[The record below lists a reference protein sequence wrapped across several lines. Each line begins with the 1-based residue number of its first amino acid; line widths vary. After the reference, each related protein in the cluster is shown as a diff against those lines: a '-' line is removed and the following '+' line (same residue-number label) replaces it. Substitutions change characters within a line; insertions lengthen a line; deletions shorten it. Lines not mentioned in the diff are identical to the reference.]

1 VGRSLARTLAASA
14 VLALWCL
21 AISGLVP
28 GVPLPIGRGLP
39 WLVVALA
46 GGVVVYVLVAGALR
60 SVELSTLLGML
71 RRGRSTLPP
80 PGSR

>member
-1 VGRSLARTLAASA
+1 
-14 VLALWCL
+14 
-21 AISGLVP
+21 
-28 GVPLPIGRGLP
+28 
-39 WLVVALA
+39 
-46 GGVVVYVLVAGALR
+46 VVVYVLVAGALR